1 MPKNRRLQNGDFIKL
16 APPGLEEPKVKSSD
30 DYIHLENTFF
40 HRSQKPRRTKG
51 IKRVAGV
58 AAALTLLSAGGMKSC
73 SDTENTQ
80 ATQEARDKARITW
93 LAETSG
99 QQLHFPAISQEAIHD
114 TFQASDVAA
123 EQNTHN
129 HILRVFQNIP
139 TAKGIEPQQLN
150 LCASAFKT
158 FATSPKGVCF
168 APNVPEACYTNF
180 LDMALCMPSSDLQ
193 YLANNEIEK
202 MLFAPEIL
210 VAKKLLL
217 KSPTNTQDFAQRS
230 FECGFSYKLHQ
241 AMLKPIKKHEG
252 NVYFIYWDK
261 TGAPTLSSGIN
272 LSVYHFL
279 LKYIRFQNSSKIQN
293 ILYPNNPELRSKD
306 RYIILTRDNLNTLT
320 KYVMENDKKKLDNA
334 NNFKSLYHLNVH
346 PQDRAK
352 LDQYLDL
359 VLSGVIRTAATDMGI
374 GRQERGPELFFGTPD
389 HPIPIEAP
397 KVATDITFRG
407 GSLRKSN
414 DFRKAYCEHD
424 WKTVR
429 EECVPGFFKSSNF
442 WRRHIRG
449 HRFSWRQ
456 SQIERIMNSKQNWF
470 RRNTWIFGLLTLSF
484 LVSQRKKIVQFKQK
498 RSKGKI

>member
-1 MPKNRRLQNGDFIKL
+1 MPRNKHLQNGDFIKL
-16 APPGLEEPKVKSSD
+16 APSGLEEPKVKSSD
-30 DYIHLENTFF
+30 DYIHLENALFP
-40 HRSQKPRRTKG
+40 RSQKPRRTKG

-99 QQLHFPAISQEAIHD
+99 QQLHFPAISQEAIYD
-114 TFQASDVAA
+114 TFQASEVAA

-158 FATSPKGVCF
+158 FTTSPKGVCF
-168 APNVPEACYTNF
+168 APNVPESCYTNF

-210 VAKKLLL
+210 AAKKLLL

-359 VLSGVIRTAATDMGI
+359 ILSGVIRTAATDMGI

-397 KVATDITFRG
+397 KVATDIAFRG
-407 GSLRKSN
+407 GSLKKSN

-442 WRRHIRG
+442 WRRHIHG

-456 SQIERIMNSKQNWF
+456 SQIARIMNPNWF
-470 RRNTWIFGLLTLSF
+470 TRNTWIFGLLTLSF